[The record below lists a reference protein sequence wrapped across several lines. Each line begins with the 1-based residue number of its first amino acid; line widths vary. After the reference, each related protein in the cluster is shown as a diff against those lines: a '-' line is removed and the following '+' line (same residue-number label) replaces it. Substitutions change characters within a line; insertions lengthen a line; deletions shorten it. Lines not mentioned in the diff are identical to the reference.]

1 MEQITKKTIGQRI
14 NEALAIRDVKQKD
27 LAKFL
32 EVTDNTISYFVS
44 GKRTPNTEQIIEIAK
59 FLDVSADYLLGL
71 STNMT
76 TDAELQAVCE
86 YTGLSEENCLKLKKL
101 KDTANGLYDC
111 ENKML
116 QEIKIEADEFQ
127 KEYEELRNL
136 YPKEALE
143 FDEYM
148 SMKPNERNE
157 EIKERL
163 EENGIYHE
171 LLIAYSN
178 ACFET
183 ENAEIKKQEIY
194 KTYNAKIESLNKL
207 LSNDKVEEFLIDL
220 FLFVNINQGYDTNIT
235 SVITN
240 IKDTNDSMPFTFST
254 NLISSA
260 LLQKIQNYIQS
271 LKGDNPCYILCETEA
286 CIDEKMQIAK
296 DILYHK
302 KVESGE

>member
-136 YPKEALE
+136 YPPKSTL
-143 FDEYM
+143 
-148 SMKPNERNE
+148 
-157 EIKERL
+157 
-163 EENGIYHE
+163 
-171 LLIAYSN
+171 
-178 ACFET
+178 CFT
-183 ENAEIKKQEIY
+183 E
-194 KTYNAKIESLNKL
+194 
-207 LSNDKVEEFLIDL
+207 V
-220 FLFVNINQGYDTNIT
+220 
-235 SVITN
+235 
-240 IKDTNDSMPFTFST
+240 
-254 NLISSA
+254 
-260 LLQKIQNYIQS
+260 
-271 LKGDNPCYILCETEA
+271 
-286 CIDEKMQIAK
+286 
-296 DILYHK
+296 
-302 KVESGE
+302 